1 VRVGGVRGKSVLLS
15 FLSSSMPWSID
26 EVAVFAN
33 GAAAVAGGGAEAPT
47 RLLPSANPVRGNAVT
62 FTWPFAAKSGRV
74 RVYDFSG
81 RLVWQGDVPAGA
93 EDVTW
98 ELSASRVPN
107 GAYLVLAESGAL
119 RARLRLFVA
128 REAP

>member
-1 VRVGGVRGKSVLLS
+1 
-15 FLSSSMPWSID
+15 MPWWLD

-33 GAAAVAGGGAEAPT
+33 GVPSVVGGGEAPT
-47 RLLPSANPVRGNAVT
+47 RLLPSANPVRGDVVT
-62 FTWPFAAKSGRV
+62 FTWPFATQGGRV
-74 RVYDFSG
+74 SVYDFSG
-81 RLVWQGDVPAGA
+81 RLIWRREIPGGT

-98 ELSASRVPN
+98 DLGAGHVPN
-107 GAYLVLAESGAL
+107 GAYLVLAESGAR